1 VPNWVLNARPEIG
14 RNLENNQHQL
24 ISGYDIYM
32 TLTHLL
38 NYPSEYHHPR
48 FDDYAKRHNGQS
60 PPGRSLLSPI
70 NQHRSCD
77 DVGVPSTSCC
87 VGMPSH
93 NTYDTHTTHRNSKL
107 IECAGQFKLE
117 KLDADDKAVVHMARQ
132 ALEFV
137 NNETEPFRSACHVWT
152 FARVLEAKRLGDT
165 EVVIYQT
172 RENQGRFKASFAG
185 GRMASV
191 KQLSIWNPN
200 KKCMPNGVRMEYC
213 QCLPVDISD

>member
-14 RNLENNQHQL
+14 RSLEHNQHQL

-48 FDDYAKRHNGQS
+48 FDDYAKRNNGR
-60 PPGRSLLSPI
+60 PLPGHSLLSAI
-70 NQHRSCD
+70 NWNRTCD

-87 VGMPSH
+87 VG
-93 NTYDTHTTHRNSKL
+93 
-107 IECAGQFKLE
+107 QFKLE
-117 KLDADDKAVVHMARQ
+117 KLDPEDKAVVHMARQ
-132 ALEFV
+132 ALQFV
-137 NNETEPFRSACHVWT
+137 NNETEPFRSACHLWT

-172 RENQGRFKASFAG
+172 RENQGQFKASFAS

-213 QCLPVDISD
+213 QCLPVTIST